1 MKRSLQG
8 DSCRLYYLGHP
19 GIVSLDR
26 FGKSL
31 RGTAVLVLPLL
42 FSLIWTLGLLKI
54 FGIKL
59 SWYNL
64 VAFPAM
70 LAFGINNGGADSF

>member
-31 RGTAVLVLPLL
+31 RGIAVIYKSEIGYTRLDVCVLERFNGFLV
-42 FSLIWTLGLLKI
+42 
-54 FGIKL
+54 
-59 SWYNL
+59 
-64 VAFPAM
+64 
-70 LAFGINNGGADSF
+70 